1 MTAPNVALAIGCT
14 VVLLT
19 GVAVW
24 LTVLVVVTLV
34 KEWRDR

>member
-1 MTAPNVALAIGCT
+1 MSPSTVALAIGCT